1 MSVLPSLIYT
11 FSAIS
16 VKVTASYF
24 VDVEKMTVNFL
35 QRNGSPRKS
44 NTILKEKNKL
54 RELILPEFKTY
65 YKAIE
70 MKTVWDW

>member
-1 MSVLPSLIYT
+1 M
-11 FSAIS
+11 
-16 VKVTASYF
+16 
-24 VDVEKMTVNFL
+24 DVEKMTVNFL